1 MRAVR
6 IETSPFQI
14 LSLVEFES
22 ILKKNQH
29 GCAKIS
35 GYISA
40 EEKNRIMAMISEE
53 TWAHIWFYDETGGK
67 NILFCGYIEDLRI
80 HAEAD
85 TFLLTVLLKT
95 GTGKMDMGE
104 HIGVYQNAST
114 SYQKILETIVQGY
127 TDGKLLMGTE
137 AGNIGKMVVQ
147 YKETDWEF
155 AKRLAAQ
162 KNTVIMANEKSAG
175 VKYTFGIVEEAG
187 RELLSYE
194 AYSIVNLIG
203 EYQIKKDCGM
213 AEKDAVAYKVKTRE
227 IFYLGDSVCFFGK
240 NYIVG
245 EAERKWEGNE
255 VYNYYLLET
264 KGELRQMSYGN
275 KKIIGASMKGNV
287 TAVKKDTVKVVLME
301 DKTGGWAGQKWFAYS
316 TIYSS
321 PDGTGWYCMPE
332 KGDSV
337 RLYFPNENE
346 AEAYVNSSVNEQSS
360 NSSARSNPDEKSIKN
375 KQGKE
380 VLFQPDRLI
389 LTNNNGMSVK
399 IIDDE
404 GIIIESDKS
413 ITIRAKENIGIISME
428 QGVEMSA
435 PEKIAFQ
442 QGSTM
447 LELADDINVQ
457 EFMDGYIINY
467 LYLLAQF
474 LEQIMP
480 QILCKI
486 RPAFREVMDDGM
498 HVIFGEYMGK
508 GMIIVGETEE

>member
-1 MRAVR
+1 MR
-6 IETSPFQI
+6 SPYLEVSFCDLNTQTVEQTVVEVNPFYRFFDIFSEI
-14 LSLVEFES
+14 LD
-22 ILKKNQH
+22 INQ
-29 GCAKIS
+29 K
-35 GYISA
+35 GY
-40 EEKNRIMAMISEE
+40 E
-53 TWAHIWFYDETGGK
+53 
-67 NILFCGYIEDLRI
+67 
-80 HAEAD
+80 
-85 TFLLTVLLKT
+85 
-95 GTGKMDMGE
+95 
-104 HIGVYQNAST
+104 
-114 SYQKILETIVQGY
+114 
-127 TDGKLLMGTE
+127 
-137 AGNIGKMVVQ
+137 
-147 YKETDWEF
+147 
-155 AKRLAAQ
+155 
-162 KNTVIMANEKSAG
+162 
-175 VKYTFGIVEEAG
+175 
-187 RELLSYE
+187 
-194 AYSIVNLIG
+194 
-203 EYQIKKDCGM
+203 
-213 AEKDAVAYKVKTRE
+213 KTRE
-227 IFYLGDSVCFFGK
+227 IFVDTVFHYLALTDLRMGMSKKD
-240 NYIVG
+240 
-245 EAERKWEGNE
+245 
-255 VYNYYLLET
+255 YYLKFLAEELESGQFGS
-264 KGELRQMSYGN
+264 KAKAAMRLFSRYEKRYLVLALMDVVASRNYLEIFKWLFQEIYINSMSYGN

-457 EFMDGYIINY
+457 GGRVNM
-467 LYLLAQF
+467 Q
-474 LEQIMP
+474 
-480 QILCKI
+480 
-486 RPAFREVMDDGM
+486 
-498 HVIFGEYMGK
+498 
-508 GMIIVGETEE
+508 

>member
-1 MRAVR
+1 MKAVR

-29 GCAKIS
+29 GCAKVS

-40 EEKNRIMAMISEE
+40 EQKDQLMAMISEE

-85 TFLLTVLLKT
+85 TFLLTALLKT

-114 SYQKILETIVQGY
+114 SCQKILETTVQGY

-137 AGNIGKMVVQ
+137 AGTIGKMVVQ

-162 KNTVIMANEKSAG
+162 KNTVLMANEKSTG
-175 VKYTFGIVEEAG
+175 VKYTFGIAEEAG
-187 RELLSYE
+187 HELLSCE
-194 AYSIVNLIG
+194 SYSIVNLIG

-213 AEKDAVAYKVKTRE
+213 KESDAVAYKVKTRE
-227 IFYLGDSVCFFGK
+227 IFYLGDFVRFLGK
-240 NYIVG
+240 NYVVG
-245 EAERKWEGNE
+245 EVERNWEGNE

-264 KGELRQMSYGN
+264 RGELRQMPYGN
-275 KKIIGASMKGNV
+275 KKIIGASLKGNV

-301 DKTGGWAGQKWFAYS
+301 DETGGWAGQKWFAYS

-380 VLFQPDRLI
+380 VLFKPDRLV
-389 LTNNNGMSVK
+389 LTNNNGMSIEIV
-399 IIDDE
+399 DDE
-404 GIIIESDKS
+404 GILIESNKS
-413 ITIRAKENIGIISME
+413 ITIKAKENIGIISME
-428 QGVEMSA
+428 QGVEMAA

-457 EFMDGYIINY
+457 GGRVNM
-467 LYLLAQF
+467 Q
-474 LEQIMP
+474 
-480 QILCKI
+480 
-486 RPAFREVMDDGM
+486 
-498 HVIFGEYMGK
+498 
-508 GMIIVGETEE
+508 

>member
-194 AYSIVNLIG
+194 AYSIV
-203 EYQIKKDCGM
+203 
-213 AEKDAVAYKVKTRE
+213 
-227 IFYLGDSVCFFGK
+227 
-240 NYIVG
+240 
-245 EAERKWEGNE
+245 
-255 VYNYYLLET
+255 
-264 KGELRQMSYGN
+264 
-275 KKIIGASMKGNV
+275 
-287 TAVKKDTVKVVLME
+287 
-301 DKTGGWAGQKWFAYS
+301 
-316 TIYSS
+316 
-321 PDGTGWYCMPE
+321 
-332 KGDSV
+332 
-337 RLYFPNENE
+337 
-346 AEAYVNSSVNEQSS
+346 
-360 NSSARSNPDEKSIKN
+360 
-375 KQGKE
+375 
-380 VLFQPDRLI
+380 
-389 LTNNNGMSVK
+389 
-399 IIDDE
+399 
-404 GIIIESDKS
+404 IESDKS

-457 EFMDGYIINY
+457 GGRVNM
-467 LYLLAQF
+467 Q
-474 LEQIMP
+474 
-480 QILCKI
+480 
-486 RPAFREVMDDGM
+486 
-498 HVIFGEYMGK
+498 
-508 GMIIVGETEE
+508 

>member
-1 MRAVR
+1 MRAVH

-53 TWAHIWFYDETGGK
+53 TWAHIWFYDETEGK

-85 TFLLTVLLKT
+85 TFLLTALLKT

-104 HIGVYQNAST
+104 RIGVYQNAST

-162 KNTVIMANEKSAG
+162 KNTVLMANEKSTG
-175 VKYTFGIVEEAG
+175 VKYTFGIIEEAG

-194 AYSIVNLIG
+194 SYSIVNLIG
-203 EYQIKKDCGM
+203 EYQIKKNW
-213 AEKDAVAYKVKTRE
+213 E
-227 IFYLGDSVCFFGK
+227 IFYLGDAVCFLGK
-240 NYIVG
+240 NYVVG
-245 EAERKWEGNE
+245 EVERKWEGNE
-255 VYNYYLLET
+255 IYNYYLLET
-264 KGELRQMSYGN
+264 KGELRQMPYGN
-275 KKIIGASMKGNV
+275 KKIIGASLKGNV
-287 TAVKKDTVKVVLME
+287 TSVKKDTVKVVLME
-301 DKTGGWAGQKWFAYS
+301 DETGGWAGQKWFAYS

-380 VLFQPDRLI
+380 VLFQPDRLVF
-389 LTNNNGMSVK
+389 TNNKGMSIEIV
-399 IIDDE
+399 DDE
-404 GIIIESDKS
+404 GILIESDKS
-413 ITIRAKENIGIISME
+413 ITIKAKENIGIISME

-457 EFMDGYIINY
+457 GGRVNM
-467 LYLLAQF
+467 Q
-474 LEQIMP
+474 
-480 QILCKI
+480 
-486 RPAFREVMDDGM
+486 
-498 HVIFGEYMGK
+498 
-508 GMIIVGETEE
+508 